1 MKSKECMNCGS
12 THFHKV
18 EQGWKCDYCGT
29 IYLKPQKQ
37 AVSQRT
43 QQYTTTP
50 KKPSRKKILALS
62 FAILLI
68 IGAVIFILSSTTSY
82 EPIDT
87 QPANS
92 QSKGAFPG
100 EWTSEIYNSI
110 KVATEHYDADSEKYS
125 FEGGASYEELEKL
138 VGPPDRVT
146 SWEKEKY
153 GMPPRSTATW
163 DQTKD
168 GEYANGSV
176 TITYDKQTKMI
187 TDKSRY

>member
-29 IYLKPQKQ
+29 VYLKPQKGSSPQ
-37 AVSQRT
+37 QSQNPDT
-43 QQYTTTP
+43 YS
-50 KKPSRKKILALS
+50 KKRPRKMIIAIS
-62 FAILLI
+62 FVILLI
-68 IGAVIFILSSTTSY
+68 IGSVIFILSSTTSY

-87 QPANS
+87 QPVNS